1 MSERELQRIEV
12 LSKVLQRRTTVGP
25 NESMPWIQVM
35 VRIRP
40 QETASTVPVSYWRM
54 KSTRELFQW

>member
-1 MSERELQRIEV
+1 
-12 LSKVLQRRTTVGP
+12 
-25 NESMPWIQVM
+25 MPWIQVM

-40 QETASTVPVSYWRM
+40 QQTASTVPVSYWRM